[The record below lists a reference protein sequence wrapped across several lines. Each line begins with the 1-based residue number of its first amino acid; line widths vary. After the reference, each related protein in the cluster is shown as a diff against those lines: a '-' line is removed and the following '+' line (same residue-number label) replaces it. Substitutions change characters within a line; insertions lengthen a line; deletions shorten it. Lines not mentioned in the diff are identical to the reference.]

1 MSNKTKSQKGS
12 AAAIVIF
19 LVLALAV
26 VGAIAWVHYYYLPHM
41 AAESPSTTQA
51 TSTSLTA
58 TSTLATSSATVNSTQ
73 TTTAVGS
80 TAEPIVCVNN
90 DLSCFIS
97 VAQKCSPSQVEW
109 SMSLNLFGFIETTQS
124 HLAVSGGSVGACL
137 FSERLDGANVTI
149 ASATMAQAEAQGT
162 TAAQIQQQ
170 IAQSNAQA
178 QQSIGTVTKCIF
190 TTSYLT
196 QVLTKWSQGS
206 GSSNDLP
213 TSKCTTTESA
223 ANTAQAAKTT
233 VYLRAGE
240 TIGLSGIEFKVGSL
254 TASQLGVTITDMA
267 TSQSQAEVFAVGT
280 PITVFGHVITLT
292 AITEANGGEQATVTY
307 N

>member
-1 MSNKTKSQKGS
+1 MKNQKGS

-19 LVLALAV
+19 LVFALAV

-41 AAESPSTTQA
+41 ATENTVTQAVVSTSTASTTVTNAVA
-51 TSTSLTA
+51 TSTEA
-58 TSTLATSSATVNSTQ
+58 
-73 TTTAVGS
+73 TTTTEGNTVG
-80 TAEPIVCVNN
+80 PITCANN

-97 VAQKCSPSQVEW
+97 AAQKCSPSSVEW
-109 SMSLNLFGFIETTQS
+109 NMSLNLFGIVETTQS
-124 HLAVSGGSVGACL
+124 HLTVSGGSVNACS
-137 FSERLDGANVTI
+137 FSERLDSANVTI
-149 ASATMAQAEAQGT
+149 PSSTITQAEAKGT

-178 QQSIGTVTKCIF
+178 QQSIGTITKCTF
-190 TTSYLT
+190 TASYLT
-196 QVLTKWSQGS
+196 QVLTKWSEGS

-213 TSKCTTTESA
+213 SSECTTTESA
-223 ANTAQAAKTT
+223 ANAAQAVKTT

-240 TIGLSGIEFKVGSL
+240 TIGLSGIEFKVSSL

-267 TSQSQAEVFAVGT
+267 TSQNQAEVFAIGNPV
-280 PITVFGHVITLT
+280 TVFGHTITLT
-292 AITEANGGEQATVTY
+292 AITQANGGEQATVTY